1 MAFTKQGRRLFQGRS
16 FHVLW
21 IIWTLA
27 IALIIDRF
35 LHSWITVAFMVLDHF
50 GHTLPIC
57 REWSSSNF
65 ALVTW
70 CSITVAAFWAYVGL
84 GPEHYRLATLRVI
97 LQGVQACSIKAS
109 YLRNDGPL
117 NNTSYLWLLHRDGT
131 IVSVLILLATTR
143 SADPFILLLEI
154 VKWAICPVLCMWLA
168 LWIRDQNIAWISSCS
183 QFLLWPVVLFS
194 WVLAESLHWSSFVM
208 AVLYYW
214 LPRHL
219 DQWLSR
225 LGRANRDNRASTQ
238 YRYWPLRPGEIRLL
252 QIEPRRWL
260 IGGTIHASLLH
271 VQPSPTLEY
280 DPVSYRWGDPALT
293 EEILVDGRTMAV
305 TKSALQVLLNC
316 RTSWTRKTIW
326 IDSICI
332 NQRDFDEK
340 ASQIRMMRDIYRNA
354 TRVVLYPIL
363 DWYARAAVQTL
374 MQVLANVMTLT
385 EHLRKLRKLAI
396 GQKESRRWHAVVDL
410 FLSEYFTRVWVVQE
424 VAVGQN
430 VQLYYGG
437 YYFDWPSF
445 VTTVVQMVDPQCRDL
460 LSLSS
465 SAGKQRFQDSSTFED
480 ITTMFALWQYN
491 RMSEKRP
498 LPLETVLLCT
508 GKFRAS
514 NSSDQIFALL
524 GISDCADVEVLQPD
538 YGRAPEEIFTGV
550 SRFLLTTRGTST
562 VQLLSA
568 AGLGHS
574 KIRRAIP
581 SWAIDRDE
589 RRQTLM
595 LTDTWVSENSFNA
608 AAGTDAVVYAGK
620 QNGTMIIR
628 GILLNDE
635 ISCFSPAGVLDF
647 GGLQPGDEVRSTT
660 FWYYKK
666 MFCRAAIELVHN
678 CRLYKWN
685 EDNLIDDDLWRT
697 LIANRIDRKL
707 VTDTRWRVIAHAWA
721 FYMDYVD
728 VDDREG
734 MLRFQN
740 IFARHGFDFE
750 RLDYTNALT
759 YVNCFVEACHGR
771 QFAITKAGSLCLT
784 PPLAKVGDRIFV
796 PFGAQVPYLVR
807 KAEGNDGWELIGESY
822 VQGLMMGEVVERD
835 GEIEDLPFV

>member
-1 MAFTKQGRRLFQGRS
+1 MPFTKQGSRLLQGRS
-16 FHVLW
+16 FHILW
-21 IIWTLA
+21 TIWTLA
-27 IALIIDRF
+27 VALVMDRF
-35 LHSWITVAFMVLDHF
+35 LHDWITVAFMVLDHF

-57 REWSSSNF
+57 REWSPSNF

-70 CSITVAAFWAYVGL
+70 CSISLAAFWAYVVL

-109 YLRNDGPL
+109 YLRNDGLL

-131 IVSVLILLATTR
+131 IVSALILLGVTR
-143 SADPFILLLEI
+143 SAGPLSFSLGIVQWILL
-154 VKWAICPVLCMWLA
+154 PVLCIWLA
-168 LWIRDQNIAWISSCS
+168 LWIRDQNIAWISSGS

-194 WVLAESLHWSSFVM
+194 RVLAESLHWSSFVM

-214 LPRHL
+214 LPRRL

-225 LGRANRDNRASTQ
+225 LERANRGNRASTQ

-252 QIEPRRWL
+252 QIEPRRLL

-271 VQPSPTLEY
+271 VQPSPALEY
-280 DPVSYRWGDPALT
+280 DAVSYRWGDPGLT
-293 EEILVDGRTMAV
+293 EEILVDGRTMAL

-316 RTSWTRKTIW
+316 RTSWDRKTIW
-326 IDSICI
+326 IDAICI

-363 DWYARAAVQTL
+363 DWYARAAVPTL
-374 MQVLANVMTLT
+374 MQVLANGMITT
-385 EHLRKLRKLAI
+385 GHPRKLRKLAI

-445 VTTVVQMVDPQCRDL
+445 VTTVMQMVDPQCRDL
-460 LSLSS
+460 LSVSS

-498 LPLETVLLCT
+498 LPLETVLLRT
-508 GKFRAS
+508 TKFRAS

-524 GISDCADVEVLQPD
+524 GISDCAAVEILQPD

-550 SRFLLTTRGTST
+550 SRFLLTTRGTSA

-568 AGLGHS
+568 AGVGHS
-574 KIRRAIP
+574 SNRRAIP

-608 AAGTDAVVYAGK
+608 AGGTDAVVYAGE
-620 QNGTMIIR
+620 QNGTMVIR

-635 ISCFSPAGVLDF
+635 ISCFGPAGVLDF
-647 GGLQPGDEVRSTT
+647 GGLRPGDEVHSTT

-666 MFCRAAIELVHN
+666 MFYRAAIEMVHN
-678 CRLYKWN
+678 HRLHTWN
-685 EDNLIDDDLWRT
+685 DDNMIDDDLWRT

-721 FYMDYVD
+721 YCMDYVHF
-728 VDDREG
+728 DDHEG
-734 MLRFQN
+734 SLRFQS
-740 IFARHGFDFE
+740 IFARHGLDFG
-750 RLDYTNALT
+750 RLDYINALT

-771 QFAITKAGSLCLT
+771 QFAITKTGSLCLT
-784 PPLAKVGDRIFV
+784 PPLANVGDRVFI

-807 KAEGNDGWELIGESY
+807 KAAGKDGWELIGESY
-822 VQGLMMGEVVERD
+822 VQGLMMGEMMEHD
-835 GEIEDLPFV
+835 GGIEDLLLL